1 MISEILLK
9 SQRPLEDGVK
19 HFATLRDAENQALL
33 LSSLGRLNRI
43 QAFCLSCR
51 SDSDDA
57 QERHSEDSDE
67 LTEEEVNLY
76 LEAISCY
83 KVCIDCIAIRTFKKL
98 NNLKTISFFL
108 IAPKHCLLR
117 KRARIML
124 YH

>member
-9 SQRPLEDGVK
+9 SQRHLEDGVK
-19 HFATLRDAENQALL
+19 HFAPLRDAENQALL
-33 LSSLGRLNRI
+33 LSSLGQLNRI

-83 KVCIDCIAIRTFKKL
+83 KVCTGLRFELLK
-98 NNLKTISFFL
+98 NLTTEKQFHFF
-108 IAPKHCLLR
+108 
-117 KRARIML
+117 
-124 YH
+124 